1 MFEIILLTY
10 LSYRNGLRAKVKGL
24 NTIVWTGLT
33 ACAYLAALILGMFVV
48 IAMFCRNDINLDQLS
63 SLDYQKRMEMSRQLE
78 HVIATNPLHST
89 TIILFGIGGY
99 LLVRYI
105 LERKPGKK
113 QEEVPQP
120 DSAE

>member
-1 MFEIILLTY
+1 
-10 LSYRNGLRAKVKGL
+10 
-24 NTIVWTGLT
+24 
-33 ACAYLAALILGMFVV
+33 
-48 IAMFCRNDINLDQLS
+48 
-63 SLDYQKRMEMSRQLE
+63 LE

-89 TIILFGIGGY
+89 TIIMFGIGGY